1 MFALPC
7 SLQSLIHCLVP
18 VFTAPT
24 FQTQTEIFLGWMM
37 CLTRRSEFSVFR
49 TIHAHEAL
57 NRKQRHPFDR
67 FYNFFARSA
76 WTVADLGRV
85 IAIQIVIRMCLEGSL
100 QLVTD
105 STLIHKRGKNVYGL
119 GWFRDAVRSTKKRVA
134 TASGNQWVVVA
145 LVVPVPGTDIF
156 LTLPIHVDI
165 HVPGENQPGEA
176 ALVKKMLKEILQW
189 FPDRNLILVGDG
201 GFSNKKLLKGLDRG
215 RVTYVGVI
223 RRDAEIYD
231 PIPPKQPKSKPGP
244 KPKKGGRHPSPK
256 QAALKANR
264 ARSKKS
270 PWAWR
275 TITATAY
282 GVTRTLE
289 VVTYQA
295 VWPEVM
301 GSEPILV
308 VVVRDP
314 LKQFQDKYLFT
325 TDIHA
330 EARWVVETYAKRWC
344 IEVTFKAS
352 KQTLGIEQ
360 PQHWCK
366 NSIKKLAPWV
376 WLMQSLVILW
386 YLTDGRQSSEA
397 SEERGNMGEWE
408 TEWSF
413 RHMYRVCR
421 KVILR
426 TTISRH
432 SGTKA
437 ELAELISALESYLN
451 LAA

>member
-1 MFALPC
+1 MFTLPL
-7 SLQSLIHCLVP
+7 SLQSLMQCLLP
-18 VFTAPT
+18 VFTAPC

-37 CLTRRSEFSVFR
+37 CLSRRTEFSVFR
-49 TIHAHEAL
+49 TIHAHKSL
-57 NRKQRHPFDR
+57 NRKVRHPFDR

-76 WTVADLGRV
+76 WTVADLGRFV
-85 IAIQIVIRMCLEGSL
+85 AVEIVTRMYLQGTL

-105 STLIHKRGKNVYGL
+105 STLIHKRGKHVYGL
-119 GWFRDAVRSTKKRVA
+119 GWFRDAPRSTKKRVA

-145 LVVPVPGTDIF
+145 LIVPVPATDIYI
-156 LTLPIHVDI
+156 TLPIHVDI
-165 HVPGENQPGEA
+165 HTPGENQPGEA
-176 ALVKKMLKEILQW
+176 GLVRKMLKEILQW
-189 FPDRNLILVGDG
+189 FPDRDLSLVGDG
-201 GFSNKKLLKGLDRG
+201 GFSNKNLLKGLDRR
-215 RVTYVGVI
+215 RVTYTGVI
-223 RRDAEIYD
+223 RSDAEIYD
-231 PIPPKQPKSKPGP
+231 VTPPKQPKSKPGP
-244 KPKKGGRHPSPK
+244 KPRKGGRLPSPK

-264 ARSKKS
+264 TKSENS

-275 TITATAY
+275 TTTATAY
-282 GVTRTLE
+282 GVTRSLQ
-289 VVTYQA
+289 VLAYPA
-295 VWPEVM
+295 VWPEVA
-301 GSEPILV
+301 GLDPILIV
-308 VVVRDP
+308 IVRDP
-314 LKQFQDKYLFT
+314 LKKLKDKYLFT
-325 TDIHA
+325 TDLNA
-330 EARWVVETYAKRWC
+330 SPRWVIETYAKRWC
-344 IEVTFKAS
+344 IEVMFKAS
-352 KQTLGIEQ
+352 KQVLGIEQ

-386 YLTDGRQSSEA
+386 YLTEGHQTSEA

-426 TTISRH
+426 RTITRH

-437 ELAELISALESYLN
+437 ELAELISSLESYLN